1 MKHAHVSIALKFS
14 FYSFR
19 VMQCFDVCFYFP
31 VTFNLFFN
39 KQMLALSFRLKT
51 QQRKLNG

>member
-19 VMQCFDVCFYFP
+19 VLERFDVSCFYFP
-31 VTFNLFFN
+31 VNFNIVN
-39 KQMLALSFRLKT
+39 KGEWL
-51 QQRKLNG
+51 